1 MRSTAAGGRNLF
13 FEKILDKGQNADNIE
28 DHLRG
33 VGNNR
38 ERHVKSHH
46 KDHLLFWR
54 DNMFYTAHYTIILL

>member
-13 FEKILDKGQNADNIE
+13 FEKILDKSQNAENIE

-33 VGNNR
+33 VGNDR

-46 KDHLLFWR
+46 KDHLLF
-54 DNMFYTAHYTIILL
+54 